1 MNIIR
6 KELETYYDNKECR
19 VIIYKHALKNLEPNI
34 VFKCGNRENSSYGS
48 MWHAVQLDREN
59 ASKVIMKMKRTR

>member
-6 KELETYYDNKECR
+6 KEYETMYDNKECR
-19 VIIYKHALKNLEPNI
+19 IIIYRNALKNLSPNI

-59 ASKVIMKMKRTR
+59 ASQVIMKMRRTR

>member
-19 VIIYKHALKNLEPNI
+19 IIIYKNALKNLSPNI
-34 VFKCGNRENSSYGS
+34 VFKCGNREKSSYGS
-48 MWHAVQLDREN
+48 MWHAVKLDREN